1 MKIAPV
7 LLATVLLFT
16 AHEARAE
23 EPSRFQV
30 MLGAGGAKS
39 SWPGDAA
46 ANGTLKLGYA
56 PWSSL
61 SFYALVRL
69 GYANTN
75 ERMLT
80 LISGGAQYTLDL
92 VSLRP
97 YARIAFAHQHE
108 EPVHLVKHNPA
119 HALLGI
125 AHGIHHRGGGE
136 AALGLELPI
145 FRAQELEAF
154 AAIEASAVLFV
165 GDGPGVYAG
174 GTAGIGINYAL

>member
-1 MKIAPV
+1 MFLPV
-7 LLATVLLFT
+7 LLATLAINQV
-16 AHEARAE
+16 E

-30 MLGAGGAKS
+30 MLGATAAKS
-39 SWPGDAA
+39 SWPSDAA
-46 ANGTLKLGYA
+46 ANGSLKLAYA
-56 PWSSL
+56 PYSFV
-61 SFYALVRL
+61 SFYALLRL

-80 LISGGAQYTLDL
+80 FISGGAQFTLDL
-92 VSLRP
+92 ESWRP

-136 AALGLELPI
+136 AGLGVELPI
-145 FRAQELEAF
+145 FKQNDLEAF
-154 AAIEASAVLFV
+154 AAFETSFTLFV
-165 GDGPGVYAG
+165 GDGPSVYAG
-174 GTAGIGINYAL
+174 GTAGIGINYSL